1 MPATS
6 ISFRRVTQFVIPKG
20 LVKITKAN
28 VPLGSIQRDS
38 HTLTVGRVVFEKYKC
53 QYTKDIIDDI
63 TVYDTNIEG
72 YVEYNQYKKSVD
84 FNIFYSS
91 KQQILFSDATTP
103 VTKKF
108 LKQLALKDD
117 VELDYQTIHLDM
129 KNISSRMPQTRG
141 IRFST
146 VDEGVTRK
154 NFSGD
159 EVDINEEAVEALQND
174 TAIQIIGTLDI
185 EGRGRTVMISQA
197 GTLMSFTSLVDMDGR
212 EYPMLEFSLEVLQ
225 EIGVL
230 TL

>member
-1 MPATS
+1 M
-6 ISFRRVTQFVIPKG
+6 
-20 LVKITKAN
+20 
-28 VPLGSIQRDS
+28 
-38 HTLTVGRVVFEKYKC
+38 
-53 QYTKDIIDDI
+53 YT
-63 TVYDTNIEG
+63 
-72 YVEYNQYKKSVD
+72 
-84 FNIFYSS
+84 FYSRP

-108 LKQLALKDD
+108 LKQLAAEDN

-129 KNISSRMPQTRG
+129 ESISGRMPQTKG

-159 EVDINEEAVEALQND
+159 EVDVNEEAVDALQND
-174 TAIQIIGTLDI
+174 AAIQIIGTLDI
-185 EGRGRTVMISQA
+185 GGRGRTVMISQA
-197 GTLMSFTSLVDMDGR
+197 GTLVSFTSLVYMDDR

-230 TL
+230 TV

>member
-6 ISFRRVTQFVIPKG
+6 ISFRRVTQFVIPEG
-20 LVKITKAN
+20 LVQITKAN
-28 VPLGSIQRDS
+28 VPLGSIRRDT
-38 HTLTVGRVVFEKYKC
+38 HTLTVGRVVFQKYRC
-53 QYTKDIIDDI
+53 QYTKDIVDEI
-63 TVYDTNIEG
+63 TVYDTNIED
-72 YVEYNQYKKSVD
+72 YVEYDQYKKSFD

-91 KQQILFSDATTP
+91 QQQILFSDATTP

-108 LKQLALKDD
+108 LKQLAAEDN

-129 KNISSRMPQTRG
+129 ESISGRMPQTKG

-159 EVDINEEAVEALQND
+159 EVDVNEEAVDALQND
-174 TAIQIIGTLDI
+174 AAIQIIGTLDI
-185 EGRGRTVMISQA
+185 GDRGRTVMISQA
-197 GTLMSFTSLVDMDGR
+197 GTLVSFTSLVYMDDR

-230 TL
+230 TV